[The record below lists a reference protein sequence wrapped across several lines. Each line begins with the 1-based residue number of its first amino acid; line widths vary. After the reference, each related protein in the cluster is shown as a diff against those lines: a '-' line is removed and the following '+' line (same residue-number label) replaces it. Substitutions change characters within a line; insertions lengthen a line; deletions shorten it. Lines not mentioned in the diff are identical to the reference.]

1 MNVVVDWTISSSS
14 RGLLWLCFCMELY
27 ILPFKENSKCQD
39 SNESFNYIIEFK
51 FNWKF
56 SIEIMMYKIMK
67 TQKII

>member
-1 MNVVVDWTISSSS
+1 
-14 RGLLWLCFCMELY
+14 MELY
-27 ILPFKENSKCQD
+27 ILPFKENRKCQD

-56 SIEIMMYKIMK
+56 SIEIMIYKIMK